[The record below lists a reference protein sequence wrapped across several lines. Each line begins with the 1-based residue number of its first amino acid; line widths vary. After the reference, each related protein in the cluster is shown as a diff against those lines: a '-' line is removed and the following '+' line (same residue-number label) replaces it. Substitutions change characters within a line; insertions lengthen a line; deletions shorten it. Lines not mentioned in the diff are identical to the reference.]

1 MKILVALH
9 KCMDLG
15 GIIDHTE
22 QLIGGLKDLG
32 HDVHLKELVWAFQAP
47 AQRKTADWSIGPS
60 GIPHHQ
66 GKGWN
71 FDRKDRIPYRGG
83 AALSGASQ
91 ILQRYDLIIWTMPV
105 PSKNKDNL
113 GNNDWP
119 ELYDL
124 PDSIKQIAFIHDGNA
139 VKGAGH
145 LLAIQDRLSGLACVH
160 PCALNGAAFA
170 DVPRTLVV
178 NPQKDPVRPY
188 AKWEQ
193 KSPGFVNMQTFKAW
207 KHVHELVEAI
217 AYMNPREADELR
229 EVAGLG
235 IEYRYMTSEEKCK
248 DAYFHGERFNHAKF
262 WDIALANGMTHH
274 DYWDK
279 AQVDNYLNEARILID
294 PSWSKNYSKVGGH
307 FNRVAVDA
315 MMRGC
320 CVVAR
325 EKGMGSE
332 VFQAGEHYMA
342 IPEDADA
349 QEYADLIEYA
359 SGIAP
364 KTAQHMIDANREL
377 LPMFDRKTV
386 AQRVIDL
393 AHGEIETEATQGT
406 VSEAIETKVENQ
418 LFDHFGVLR

>member
-1 MKILVALH
+1 MKILIALH

-32 HDVHLKELVWAFQAP
+32 HDVHLKELVWAFNAP
-47 AQRKTADWSIGPS
+47 DQRKTADWSIGPS

-66 GKGWN
+66 GRGWN
-71 FDRKDRIPYRGG
+71 FDRRNRISYRGG
-83 AALSGASQ
+83 AALKGAKQ
-91 ILQRYDLIIWTMPV
+91 ILEQYDLIIWSVPV

-124 PDSIKQIAFIHDGNA
+124 PKHIKQIAFVHDGNA
-139 VKGAGH
+139 VRGAGH
-145 LLAIQDRLSGLACVH
+145 LLAIQDHLSGLACVH
-160 PCALNGAAFA
+160 PCSLNGAVFA
-170 DVPRTLVV
+170 DVPRALIV
-178 NPQKDPVRPY
+178 NPQKDPVRSY
-188 AKWEQ
+188 VKWGQ

-207 KHVHELVEAI
+207 KHVHELVESV
-217 AYMNPREADELR
+217 AYMRPRRGYELR

-248 DAYFHGERFNHAKF
+248 DAYFHGEQFNYEKF
-262 WDIALANGMTHH
+262 WDVAVANGMTHH

-279 AQVDNYLNEARILID
+279 DQVDNYLNEARILID
-294 PSWSKNYSKVGGH
+294 PSWSKNYSKIGGH

-342 IPEDADA
+342 IPEGADA
-349 QEYADLIEYA
+349 QEYADFIEDA
-359 SGIAP
+359 SDIAP
-364 KTAQHMIDANREL
+364 KMAQRMIDANREI

-393 AHGEIETEATQGT
+393 AHGEIETEAVQGT
-406 VSEAIETKVENQ
+406 VTNAMKTKVEST
-418 LFDHFGVLR
+418 LFDHFGVIL